1 MQIDGKDTIV
11 VGNDLYI
18 VKRKFRQDSWFGKA
32 VERFPREEILR
43 SYHVENI
50 FKDSNNIFYLV
61 DKVDD
66 AKIIQ

>member
-1 MQIDGKDTIV
+1 MQIDGKDTIN

-18 VKRKFRQDSWFGKA
+18 VRRKFKQDSWFGKV

-43 SYHVENI
+43 AYHVENI
-50 FKDSNNIFYLV
+50 FKDSQNIFYLV

-66 AKIIQ
+66 AKIIP